1 MSRLTV
7 SLLLAGL
14 VTVVASCSEE
24 PAPQSFSESGQMAS
38 EMAVAG
44 SQEAGS
50 PRSQPAGEMTSSAAG
65 ASWNVPDRWTVQ
77 EKRPMRVAT
86 YNVAPESG
94 DTVPGECAIFFFG
107 TGEGGSVEMKLAR
120 WKSQFENA
128 DGQEAEL
135 IQKSQT
141 INGLKVTSTSIS
153 GTYLAAMGPMFQS
166 GAAKSEGHKMLGA
179 IITAP
184 EGNVF
189 IKFTGPEKTIDA
201 AAQEFNDMILSVRK
215 R

>member
-1 MSRLTV
+1 MSRLSV

-14 VTVVASCSEE
+14 VTVIAACSDE
-24 PAPQSFSESGQMAS
+24 PAPQSAGGSGQMAS
-38 EMAVAG
+38 EMVAG
-44 SQEAGS
+44 GSQATGS
-50 PRSQPAGEMTSSAAG
+50 PRSRPAGEMISSAAG
-65 ASWNVPDRWTVQ
+65 TSWNVPDRWTVQ
-77 EKRPMRVAT
+77 ETRPMRVAT
-86 YNVAPESG
+86 YNVAPASG
-94 DTVPGECAIFFFG
+94 DTTPGECAIFFFG
-107 TGEGGSVEMKLAR
+107 TGEGGSVDMNLAR
-120 WKSQFENA
+120 WKSQFEGV

-141 INGLKVTSTSIS
+141 VNGLKVTTTSIS

-179 IITAP
+179 IISAP